1 MSAAAT
7 WLSTLALLCFG
18 IGFVLVM
25 DRVAFAVIA
34 RRPSALAWRA
44 VLLAPLQ
51 TAAAAY
57 LRQQSRT
64 EHPDRLNWTLAPI
77 LYLALAGIGLA
88 VVPLAPGRVL
98 IESPAS
104 VVLWGAV
111 ETLTVIAVFL
121 HGWSANAPLPLI
133 GAYRYAAIGLP
144 IMLLSMFVLIG
155 AALPAQSLSVAAI
168 VESQRTLWNIVRQ
181 PLGLLLFLLLGL
193 SLSLRGPFDY
203 ADSADLAG
211 GTASEVSGAARLTW
225 QLARHAMLVSFAAMA
240 SSAFLGGYLG
250 PVRAG
255 PWWLALKMLGVLTL
269 LIAAGHGLARLTPS
283 RMLTALWTVLLPLA
297 FLDLALAGVVALW

>member
-1 MSAAAT
+1 VSALMP
-7 WLSTLALLCFG
+7 WLGTLVLLGGSVVFVAVIDSLAFALIAQRPPVNLMRDALL
-18 IGFVLVM
+18 
-25 DRVAFAVIA
+25 A
-34 RRPSALAWRA
+34 PWRA
-44 VLLAPLQ
+44 VAVSLV
-51 TAAAAY
+51 
-57 LRQQSRT
+57 RQQNRT
-64 EHPDRLNWTLAPI
+64 EHPDRLNWALAPA

-88 VVPLAPGRVL
+88 VVPLAPGVAV
-98 IESPAS
+98 IDAPTT

-133 GAYRYAAIGLP
+133 GAYRYAAMGLP

-155 AALPAQSLSVAAI
+155 TALPAQSLSVVDI
-168 VESQRTLWNIVRQ
+168 VASQHDVWNVLRQ
-181 PLGLLLFLLLGL
+181 PLGLFLFLLLGL

-211 GTASEVSGAARLTW
+211 GTAGEVSGAARLTW
-225 QLARHAMLVSFAAMA
+225 QLARHAMLVAFAAMA

-255 PWWLALKMLGVLTL
+255 PWWLALKMLVLITL
-269 LIAAGHGLARLTPS
+269 LVGAGHSLARLPPS
-283 RMLTALWTVLLPLA
+283 RMLTVLWTVLLPLA
-297 FLDLALAGVVALW
+297 FLDLAQAGVVALW

>member
-1 MSAAAT
+1 MPWLGTLVLLLSGIAFVAAA
-7 WLSTLALLCFG
+7 
-18 IGFVLVM
+18 
-25 DRVAFAVIA
+25 DRVVFALIA
-34 RRPSALAWRA
+34 QRPLARAWRGA
-44 VLLAPLQ
+44 LLAPLRG
-51 TAAAAY
+51 AAATF
-57 LRQQSRT
+57 LRQQNRT
-64 EHPDRLNWTLAPI
+64 EHPDRLNWALAPA

-88 VVPLAPGRVL
+88 VVPLAPGVAV
-98 IESPAS
+98 IDSPAS

-133 GAYRYAAIGLP
+133 GAYRYAVIGLP

-155 AALPAQSLSVAAI
+155 TALPAQSLSVASI
-168 VESQRTLWNIVRQ
+168 VESQRGVWNVLRQ
-181 PLGLLLFLLLGL
+181 PLGLGLFLLLGL

-255 PWWLALKMLGVLTL
+255 PWWLALKMLVLLTL
-269 LIAAGHGLARLTPS
+269 LIAAGHSLARLPPS
-283 RMLTALWTVLLPLA
+283 RMLTVLWTVLLPLA
-297 FLDLALAGVVALW
+297 FLDLALAGAVALW

>member
-1 MSAAAT
+1 MSTAVP
-7 WLSTLALLCFG
+7 WLGTLTMLCFG
-18 IGFVLVM
+18 IGFVAVM
-25 DRVAFAVIA
+25 DRVVFAFIA
-34 RRPSALAWRA
+34 RRSSADAWRG
-44 VLLAPLQ
+44 VLLAPVQ
-51 TAAAAY
+51 TVAAIY
-57 LRQQSRT
+57 LRQQNRT
-64 EHPDRLNWTLAPI
+64 ERPDRLNWALAPI

-88 VVPLAPGRVL
+88 VVPLAPGVAL

-155 AALPAQSLSVAAI
+155 TALPAQSLSVASI
-168 VESQRTLWNIVRQ
+168 VESQRTLWNVLRQ
-181 PLGLLLFLLLGL
+181 PLGLMLFLLLGL

-255 PWWLALKMLGVLTL
+255 PWWLALKMLVLLTL
-269 LIAAGHGLARLTPS
+269 LIAAGHSVARLPPS
-283 RMLTALWTVLLPLA
+283 RMLTVLWTVLLPLA
-297 FLDLALAGVVALW
+297 FLDLGVAGVVALW